1 MQHQLAQQFP
11 ATDTDVTVK
20 VKALKETT
28 VGTARASLWL
38 LFAAVSILLLIACT
52 NVSALLLARSAD
64 RKREFSVRFSLG
76 ASRSKIIA
84 QVLVETLLLAVGG
97 TIAGFSI
104 ATASARI
111 LAAMAKSIPRIGEVG
126 LDWRL
131 FLYTAVCSIF
141 VTLLAGL
148 FPALQAS
155 GASPAEA
162 LSRGGRTQVSAGRP
176 VQWALVSVQVALAVC
191 LLSGAGLLLRSFAAL
206 SQVSPGFDAAH
217 VLVFRLTGTY
227 AETADLKKV
236 RQGVTAT
243 LAALRELPGVQTS
256 AASLFLPGVP
266 LDYPV
271 QVTSPDAG
279 FDPTRAVTAEARYV
293 SQGYFP
299 TMHIPLLSGA
309 LCDSHSDGA
318 DVVVNRSFVATYFDR
333 TNPLGY
339 HLLAS
344 SSIPGDHPRTILGVV
359 GDAREGGINHE
370 PTPTIYWCGLPVDPG
385 RYYLL
390 RTAGDPASIASAVE
404 QRIHSVEPAR
414 AIYDMAPLPAHLSD
428 AFSEVRL
435 RTVLLTLFAAT
446 AMSLACVGL
455 YGTMTYFVT
464 SRRREVGLRMALG
477 ARRAQIGLRF
487 VGQGLAVTAI
497 GIAAGLCLAAWS
509 ARFLSGL
516 LSISLR
522 MMS

>member
-1 MQHQLAQQFP
+1 
-11 ATDTDVTVK
+11 
-20 VKALKETT
+20 
-28 VGTARASLWL
+28 
-38 LFAAVSILLLIACT
+38 
-52 NVSALLLARSAD
+52 
-64 RKREFSVRFSLG
+64 
-76 ASRSKIIA
+76 
-84 QVLVETLLLAVGG
+84 
-97 TIAGFSI
+97 
-104 ATASARI
+104 
-111 LAAMAKSIPRIGEVG
+111 MAKSIPRIGEVG

-131 FLYTAVCSIF
+131 FLYTAVCSIL

-162 LSRGGRTQVSAGRP
+162 LSRGGRTQVSASRP
-176 VQWALVSVQVALAVC
+176 AQWALVSIQIALAVC
-191 LLSGAGLLLRSFAAL
+191 LLCGAGLLLRSFAAL

-243 LAALRELPGVQTS
+243 LAALRELPGVQAS

-266 LDYPV
+266 RDYPV

-299 TMHIPLLSGA
+299 TMHIPLLAGTF
-309 LCDSHSDGA
+309 CDTHSDGA
-318 DVVVNRSFVATYFDR
+318 SVMVNRSFVTTYFDR

-339 HLLAS
+339 HLANS
-344 SSIPGDHPRTILGVV
+344 TIPGDRPLTILGVV

-370 PTPTIYWCGLPVDPG
+370 PAPTVYWCGLPVDPG

-390 RTAGDPASIASAVE
+390 RTAGDPANLVTAVE

-414 AIYDMAPLPAHLSD
+414 AIYDLAPLPEHLSD

-446 AMSLACVGL
+446 AMSLACIGL
-455 YGTMTYFVT
+455 YGAMTYFVT

-487 VGQGLAVTAI
+487 VGRGLAVTAI
-497 GIAAGLCLAAWS
+497 GVVTGLCLAASS

-516 LSISLR
+516 LFNMPSNDAWTFSIAVIAMLSVALVASAVPAIRATRVDPMQSLR
-522 MMS
+522 EE